1 MDPEALEAWI
11 ALYAAVSLLAAFC
24 AIGAT
29 VLTTCELA
37 VGAWRPS
44 VSSRLQLVMAL
55 PKIWLR
61 WQIHYLR
68 GFPAIA
74 GIALYFAWHLGFDV
88 LAAV

>member
-55 PKIWLR
+55 PKVWLR